1 MALSSDE
8 MPGKNYKIPR
18 IPPDGIMTATG
29 VLVELPEKVTSKKK

>member
-29 VLVELPEKVTSKKK
+29 VLVSLPEKVATKKR